1 MPKTSF
7 STWLFWI
14 VAAIALVAALALL
27 KAEIGTGGHP
37 HYAEWLLP
45 RPG

>member
-7 STWLFWI
+7 SSWLFWI
-14 VAAIALVAALALL
+14 VALIALVAALALL
-27 KAEIGTGGHP
+27 KADVGGAGHA
-37 HYAEWLLP
+37 HIAAWLMP

>member
-14 VAAIALVAALALL
+14 VALIALVAALALL
-27 KAEIGTGGHP
+27 NADTGGAGRSHI
-37 HYAEWLLP
+37 AEWLLP
-45 RPG
+45 KPG